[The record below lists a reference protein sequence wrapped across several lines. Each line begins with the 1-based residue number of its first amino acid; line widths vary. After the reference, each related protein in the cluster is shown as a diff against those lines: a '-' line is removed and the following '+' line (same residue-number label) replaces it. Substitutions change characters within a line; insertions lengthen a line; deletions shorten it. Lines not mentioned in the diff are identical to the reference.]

1 MRPAR
6 VRNYADEESD
16 ASNDEDGVW
25 SEAGDDASE
34 SEPESP
40 RATCDLSAAAVAD
53 EQPAD
58 AAGGATAVVA
68 SAEASEE
75 AQRSAELIEV
85 YGIAQAELKRVGAV
99 RASVQMGNAILTE
112 KRRMRARTRTDADV
126 ALALARLNDA
136 RAAEERKR
144 RRLIDEAASRREA
157 LDKLNGEA
165 AVAAKKLRA
174 SNKAI
179 AEAEEV
185 LEAKHALKSFTLEQ
199 LGAGKKNCGGAAGK
213 KKRGDVLDRMARLGT
228 GLSAPQRNDFA
239 WFKDAWD
246 TAMLVDHGAEWPRTF
261 AEWMQRLLND
271 IPEGAGNAFSMFAH
285 PETRRKFATEVA
297 LVVP

>member
-1 MRPAR
+1 M
-6 VRNYADEESD
+6 SHI
-16 ASNDEDGVW
+16 AS
-25 SEAGDDASE
+25 
-34 SEPESP
+34 
-40 RATCDLSAAAVAD
+40 
-53 EQPAD
+53 
-58 AAGGATAVVA
+58 AGGYPQVCLTCAEGSSLRPCTRFAVWRMQLICTTRAGGGTA
-68 SAEASEE
+68 
-75 AQRSAELIEV
+75 R
-85 YGIAQAELKRVGAV
+85 
-99 RASVQMGNAILTE
+99 
-112 KRRMRARTRTDADV
+112 RARSRTDADV

-157 LDKLNGEA
+157 LDELNGEA

-179 AEAEEV
+179 AEAEKV
-185 LEAKHALKSFTLEQ
+185 VEAKHALKSLTVEQ

-213 KKRGDVLDRMARLGT
+213 KKRGEVLDRMARHGT

-246 TAMLVDHGAEWPRTF
+246 TAMLGDHGADWARTF
-261 AEWMQRLLND
+261 AELMQRLLND
-271 IPEGAGNAFSMFAH
+271 IQHGSGNAFSMFAH
-285 PETRRKFATEVA
+285 SETHRKFATEVA